1 MMEVIYPC
9 RGSAK
14 NLNLRFTFYPPL
26 DSIQPRS
33 QLDSPITIS
42 CYTALILKLRL
53 YLCYN

>member
-33 QLDSPITIS
+33 QLDSPITMS